1 MFMIKIVFLGTTSG
15 VPTKKRNLPAIFL
28 MYKDERM
35 LFDCG
40 EGTQRQLM
48 EKNLKF
54 MKIDRIFI
62 SHWHA
67 DHFAGLLGLVQT
79 MSLENRSEP
88 LCIYGPTR
96 SKEFVE
102 QLLNIGYFERGFEV
116 KVTELDEGD
125 VVDCGEYEIIPF
137 RVEHRIPALGFVFN
151 EKEKLSANMKK
162 AAKFGLATSPL
173 IGDLKEGK
181 TIKHKG
187 KIITPKDILETHKG
201 IKIAYTGDTKYTENI
216 VKFAKNADVLISDS
230 TFSSDFEER
239 AGDFKHSTSDQAAQI
254 AKKAGVK
261 KLVLTHISRRYQEKN
276 NSEKK
281 LLDDAK
287 KVFKNT
293 ILAKDFLEMTVK

>member
-1 MFMIKIVFLGTTSG
+1 MIKIVFLGTTSG
-15 VPTKKRNLPAIFL
+15 VPTKKRNLPAIFM
-28 MYKDERM
+28 MYKKERM

-48 EKNLKF
+48 AKNLKF

-79 MSLENRSEP
+79 MSLESRKEP
-88 LCIYGPTR
+88 LNIYGPKR

-116 KVTELDEGD
+116 KVTELEEGD
-125 VVDCGEYEIIPF
+125 IVDCGEYEIIPF
-137 RVEHRIPALGFVFN
+137 AVEHRIPALGFVFN

-181 TIKHKG
+181 TITYKG
-187 KIITPKDILETHKG
+187 KTITPKDILEMHKG
-201 IKIAYTGDTKYTENI
+201 RKIVYTGDTKYTENI

-239 AGDFKHSTSDQAAQI
+239 AGDFKHFTAKQAGQI
-254 AKKAGVK
+254 AKKSGVK

-276 NSEKK
+276 DGEKN
-281 LLDDAK
+281 LLKDAK
-287 KVFKNT
+287 NVFKDT